1 MAAGFLCFR
10 ESRTKCRGESCGTQ
24 GKKKMKNNR
33 IIIFDTTLRDGEQ
46 CPGASMN
53 LREKLEVARQ
63 LARLKVDVIEA
74 GFPVISEGDFTA
86 VNTIAKEVKG
96 PVICGLA
103 RCVPKDIDA
112 AGEAVKPA
120 GKKGRIHV
128 FLATSKIHREFKLGK
143 AQNEIVR
150 LAVEGVKRA
159 KGFTDDVEFSPEDA
173 SRTEPEFLVEVC
185 KAVIAVG
192 ATTLNIPDTVGW
204 AVPEQYGE
212 MIKRLYDSVPEFQ
225 SGKAVI
231 SVHCHNDLGLAVA
244 NSLAAVHNGAR
255 QIECTVN
262 GIGERAGNASLEE
275 LVMAIKTRDDFYK
288 GLSIGVN
295 TREIVKSS
303 RLVSRMSGL
312 VVQRSKAIV
321 GENAF
326 AHSSGIHQDGIL
338 KKRETYEIMDPQE
351 VGWGQTE
358 LPLTKH
364 SGRAA
369 VAARLK
375 HLGFKMTEQDVNA
388 IFTRFKDVGDKKKFV
403 YDDDLTALVEGHIT
417 EVPETWSLEYVCVT
431 TGNHAVPTATVRLKN
446 TVSKNGEAV
455 QDAGVGDGPVD
466 AALKAIDRLTE
477 TRGKLIDYSLRAVSQ
492 GKDALGEVTVK
503 VDFGDQQLVTGK
515 GASTD
520 IIEASARA
528 YLNAVN
534 RHLLSE
540 NGKAVEAENP

>member
-1 MAAGFLCFR
+1 
-10 ESRTKCRGESCGTQ
+10 
-24 GKKKMKNNR
+24 MKTDR

-74 GFPVISEGDFTA
+74 GFPVVSDGDFA
-86 VNTIAKEVKG
+86 SVQTIACEIKG
-96 PVICGLA
+96 PVIAGLA

-120 GKKGRIHV
+120 GKRGRIHV

-143 AQNEIVR
+143 AQGEIIR

-159 KGFTDDVEFSPEDA
+159 RTFVSDVEFSPEDA
-173 SRTEPEFLVEVC
+173 SRTEPDFLIEVC
-185 KAVIAVG
+185 KAVIGAG
-192 ATTLNIPDTVGW
+192 ATTVNIPDTVGW
-204 AVPEQYGE
+204 AVPDQFGAL
-212 MIKRLYDSVPEFQ
+212 IGRLFESVPEFK

-244 NSLAAVHNGAR
+244 NSLAAVRAGAR
-255 QIECTVN
+255 QVECTVN

-275 LVMAIKTRDDFYK
+275 LVMAMKTRSDFYS
-288 GLSIGVN
+288 GFTTGVQ
-295 TREIVKSS
+295 TKEIVKSS

-326 AHSSGIHQDGIL
+326 AHSSGVHQDGIL
-338 KKRETYEIMDPQE
+338 KKRETYEIMDPQD
-351 VGWGQTE
+351 VGWGLTE

-375 HLGFKMTEQDVNA
+375 HLGFKMSDAEVQA
-388 IFTRFKDVGDKKKFV
+388 IFARFKEVGDKKKFV
-403 YDDDLTALVEGHIT
+403 YDDDLTTLVEGQIT

-431 TGNHAVPTATVRLKN
+431 TGSQTVPTATVRLKKAGAAADD
-446 TVSKNGEAV
+446 VV

-466 AALKAIDRLTE
+466 AALKAIDRLTG
-477 TRGKLIDYSLRAVSQ
+477 TSGKLVDYSLRAVSQ
-492 GKDALGEVTVK
+492 GKDALGEVTLK
-503 VDFGDQQLVTGK
+503 VDFGDKELITGK

-534 RHLLSE
+534 RYLLGGRKSP
-540 NGKAVEAENP
+540 ALAEHP